1 MNRRIAL
8 PLLALL
14 FASLACQSLFPE
26 PAPPRDG
33 TVISNCAD
41 ITTAI
46 RAMQTA
52 EIPQGLFETGIKQG
66 DEFDVNE
73 YFTVLPNLSMTD
85 GYTLDYVFYGDSL
98 GGFPVLAARPDDL
111 PAYETREDIPNE
123 DLEKYW
129 KYLDVQDTEQG
140 YFDFVAFTSTAA
152 QFYLFWHANYYDL
165 EIVCDRNAVDAIVTE
180 RQTGNFGMEFDNDQM
195 RQIKAMNNIEP
206 LVRLTDITAIIEIV
220 TFTKWGGFFR
230 KTYTISRA
238 FPHEIIDSQEEN
250 LVPYD
255 CGIMF

>member
-1 MNRRIAL
+1 MNTKTAL
-8 PLLALL
+8 PLFALIL
-14 FASLACQSLFPE
+14 ASLACQTVFPE

-33 TVISNCAD
+33 TVIKGCAD
-41 ITTAI
+41 VFKSI
-46 RAMQTA
+46 RELQPVDP
-52 EIPQGLFETGIKQG
+52 PQGMQETGVKQG

-98 GGFPVLAARPDDL
+98 GGFPVLAARPTNL
-111 PAYETREDIPNE
+111 PSYGTREDIPIE

-129 KYLDVQDTEQG
+129 NYMEVQDTEQG
-140 YFDFVAFTSTAA
+140 YFEFIALTSTAG
-152 QFYLFWHANYYDL
+152 QFYLVWHANYYDS
-165 EIVCDRNAVDAIVTE
+165 EIVCDSAAVDVIVTE
-180 RQTGNFGMEFDNDQM
+180 RQTGNFGMEFDRDQM
-195 RQIKAMNNIEP
+195 KQIRAMQNIEP
-206 LVRLTDITAIIEIV
+206 LVRLTDTAAIVEVV

-230 KTYTISRA
+230 KTYTISRT

-255 CGIMF
+255 CGILF

>member
-1 MNRRIAL
+1 MNRKIAL

-14 FASLACQSLFPE
+14 FASLACQALFPE

-98 GGFPVLAARPDDL
+98 GGFPVLAARPADL
-111 PAYETREDIPNE
+111 SPYATREDIPDP

-129 KYLDVQDTEQG
+129 KYLEVLYRT
-140 YFDFVAFTSTAA
+140 
-152 QFYLFWHANYYDL
+152 
-165 EIVCDRNAVDAIVTE
+165 
-180 RQTGNFGMEFDNDQM
+180 
-195 RQIKAMNNIEP
+195 
-206 LVRLTDITAIIEIV
+206 
-220 TFTKWGGFFR
+220 
-230 KTYTISRA
+230 
-238 FPHEIIDSQEEN
+238 
-250 LVPYD
+250 
-255 CGIMF
+255 